1 MRTKFSGIL
10 TLILAFVVQLTFAQ
24 EQTISG
30 TVTDDAGLPLPGV
43 NVLIEGTSTGT
54 QTDFDGNYTIEA
66 SEGETIV
73 FSYVGF
79 TPQSFV
85 VGETQDFNIQL
96 ASGNELDEIVVVAYG
111 VQKKE
116 AITGSVGEI
125 KAEEVE
131 KITTGNV
138 LQGTV
143 GKVAGVQV
151 FNGSGLPGDGPTIR
165 IRGIGSLN
173 ASSAPLY
180 VVDGVPF
187 NGDIASI
194 NSQDIASMT
203 FLKDAAAAALYG
215 NRGAN
220 GVVIITTKKGKQ
232 GKSTITFDSKA
243 GFATRAVED
252 YDLIDSPRGFYEAYY
267 QRLKN
272 NFQFNN
278 GQSASAAG
286 VSAANALIDGSLG
299 LNYNIY
305 NVPNN
310 QLIDPTTG
318 SLNPNASLLYQPEDW
333 EDYLFTDGFF
343 TQTNFSVSGATEK
356 TNHYFS
362 VGYEKNEGYV
372 VNSGLEKISTRL
384 KLDTEVTE
392 KITSGMNMSY
402 THFKQDYLDGYTG
415 TSAYSNPFFWT
426 RSIAPI
432 YGVRLYDNDGNP
444 VFGPN
449 GNHLFDDGTG
459 NGGQLGVPVRP
470 FGALQHPYATAV
482 NDIKEYTTDNLFVS
496 GFAAVELFEGLN
508 FKYTATGELFNQ
520 SDRSMDTPLYG
531 DAANPDVNG
540 RVDYVNSRRFSLT
553 QQQLLTYDK
562 SFGDHDFNLLL
573 GHETLNR
580 RTNYVSASRSDLL
593 LPNSGI
599 IDQAGLIQGN
609 SGYQVNYDLEGF
621 FSRLTYDFDDKYFVN
636 ASIRRDGSSRF
647 HPDNRWGTFY
657 GLGGAWR
664 ISQESFME
672 DISWLNELK
681 LKASYGEQG
690 NDNLGIE
697 LPYLTQYSVAST
709 IDAAQPLSFS
719 LSYIGNPDITWETN
733 KNANFGLNASLFNNR
748 LDIEAEYF
756 QRVVEDML
764 FNRPLPTSSGFASL
778 PENIGDME
786 NKGVEVSIN
795 AEIIRTKDFSLSANL
810 NATHYKNEITRL
822 PANDLPNNR
831 IVTGAYA
838 YEEGGS
844 AYDYYLR
851 EFAGVN
857 PNTGASL
864 FYMDDPNNEGQ
875 RIVTENFSEAT
886 LYKLDKTAL
895 PDVYGGFGLSARYKG
910 FDAGI
915 QFAYQYGGYSY
926 DNVWMGTMAPSR
938 GENYNSDVAN
948 TWTPEN
954 PTATLPRA
962 DVEDPNLYYGTS
974 TLGLIESDYLSI
986 QNVSLGYTFNNKI
999 TEQLNLSSLR
1009 VYGLADNVGLWS
1021 RRQGFDP
1028 RNSGVTGNSSN
1039 NYSIIR
1045 NVSFGVNV
1053 KF

>member
-30 TVTDDAGLPLPGV
+30 TVTDDSGLPLPGV

-54 QTDFDGNYTIEA
+54 QTDFDGKYTIQA

-151 FNGSGLPGDGPTIR
+151 FNGNGLPGEGPTIR
-165 IRGIGSLN
+165 MRGIGSLN
-173 ASSAPLY
+173 ASAAPLY

-187 NGDIASI
+187 NGDVASI

-220 GVVIITTKKGKQ
+220 GVIIITTKKGKR
-232 GKSTITFDSKA
+232 GKPTITFDSKA
-243 GFATRAVED
+243 GFASRAVEE
-252 YDLIDSPRGFYEAYY
+252 YSLIDSPKRYYEAYY

-278 GQSASAAG
+278 GQSPSAA
-286 VSAANALIDGSLG
+286 AANASASLIDGDLG
-299 LNYNIY
+299 LNYNLY

-310 QLIDPTTG
+310 QVIDPATG
-318 SLNPNASLLYQPEDW
+318 MLNPNAALLYQPEDW

-343 TQTNFSVSGATEK
+343 TQTNFSISGANDNI
-356 TNHYFS
+356 NHFFS

-372 VNSGLEKISTRL
+372 VNSGLEKITTRL
-384 KLDTEVTE
+384 KLDTQVTE
-392 KITSGMNMSY
+392 RISSGINMNY

-426 RSIAPI
+426 RSISPI

-444 VFGPN
+444 VLGPN

-459 NGGQLGVPVRP
+459 NGGQAGLPIRP

-496 GFAAVELFEGLN
+496 GFAAVEVAEGLN

-562 SFGDHDFNLLL
+562 SFGDHDFDLLL

-609 SGYQVNYDLEGF
+609 SGYQLNYDLEGF
-621 FSRLTYDFDDKYFVN
+621 FSRLNYDFDDKYFLN

-657 GLGGAWR
+657 GVGGAWR

-672 DISWLNELK
+672 NVSWIDELK

-697 LPYLTQYSVAST
+697 LPYLTQYSVTST
-709 IDAAQPLSFS
+709 IDASQPLSFS
-719 LSYIGNPDITWETN
+719 LSYIGNRDITWETN
-733 KNANFGLNASLFNNR
+733 KNANIGINTRLFNGR
-748 LDIEAEYF
+748 VDIEAEYF

-764 FNRPLPTSSGFASL
+764 FFKPLPTSSGFAEL

-786 NKGVEVSIN
+786 NVGFEVSIN
-795 AEIIRTKDFSLSANL
+795 ADIIKNEDFTLSANV
-810 NATHYKNEITRL
+810 NATHYKNEITKL

-857 PNTGASL
+857 PTTGAAL
-864 FYMDDPNNEGQ
+864 FYMDNDEGDK
-875 RIVTENFSEAT
+875 IITENYSEAT
-886 LYKLDKTAL
+886 LYKMEKTAL
-895 PDVYGGFGLSARYKG
+895 PDVYGGFGLSAIYKG

-915 QFAYQYGGYSY
+915 QFAYQYGGYAY
-926 DNVWMGTMAPSR
+926 DNVWVNTISPSR
-938 GENYNSDVAN
+938 GENYHTDVYK

-954 PTATLPRA
+954 TNATLPRA
-962 DVEDPNLYYGTS
+962 DVEDPNLYYSRS

-986 QNVSLGYTFNNKI
+986 QNVSLGYTFNENI

-1039 NYSIIR
+1039 NYSILR
-1045 NVSFGVNV
+1045 TVSFGINV